1 MRFGHFF
8 YPMTLDT
15 GDDGQAIDDCIYE
28 TELVENL
35 GLDAIWLA
43 EHHFIGEVAYGDP
56 MVFAGVVAAH
66 TKRVDIGF
74 GIIEM
79 ALHHPV
85 RLAVQTA
92 LLDHLTRGRL
102 IVGTGRGSNFNAF
115 EYTGFG
121 STVDAGPE
129 MLNEAEDLLLKAW
142 TTENVDHKG
151 TYWQASFPS
160 IRPRPYQ
167 KPHPRLARACINLDS
182 VVEMARIGR
191 PILMSNRSTS
201 AAAHALAL
209 YRDTMVESGF
219 SEEQVEQT
227 MDQVWIWRECYLAE
241 SDDQAFEEWLGPFER
256 ASEYVAEKRVSL
268 KPPDVYV
275 PTPPPPL
282 SKESYGEVPNPDANE
297 LFVGSPKRV
306 SELIAMLRDVG
317 GRNLMLTHRG
327 LPNRQQS
334 TKYLKLL
341 SEKVMPL
348 FR

>member
-8 YPMTLDT
+8 YPMTLNT
-15 GDDGQAIDDCIYE
+15 GDDGQAIADCMYE
-28 TELVENL
+28 AELVEQL
-35 GLDAIWLA
+35 GLDAIWIA

-56 MVFAGVVAAH
+56 MVFAGAVAAK

-74 GIIEM
+74 GIVEL

-85 RLAVQTA
+85 RLAMQTA
-92 LLDHLTRGRL
+92 LLDHLTQGRL
-102 IVGTGRGSNFNAF
+102 IVGTGRGSNYNAF

-121 STVDAGPE
+121 TAFHAGKP
-129 MLNEAEDLLLKAW
+129 MMDEAEELIVKAW
-142 TTENVDHKG
+142 TTDNVDHKG
-151 TYWQASFPS
+151 DYWQVAFPS

-167 KPHPRLARACINLDS
+167 KPHPRLARACISEDS
-182 VVEMARIGR
+182 VKDMDRIGR
-191 PILMSNRSTS
+191 PILISNRATS
-201 AAAHALAL
+201 AAARTLAL
-209 YRDTMVESGF
+209 YRDTMFESGF
-219 SEEQVEQT
+219 NEEQVEHA
-227 MDQVWIWRECYLAE
+227 MDQIWIWRECYLAE
-241 SDDQAFEEWLGPFER
+241 TDDQAFDEWLAPFET

-268 KPPDVYV
+268 KPEGVEV

-282 SKESYGEVPNPDANE
+282 SKSAYGEVPNPDASE

-327 LPNRQQS
+327 IPNREQS
-334 TKYLKLL
+334 TTYLKLL
-341 SEKVMPL
+341 SEKVMPK

>member
-1 MRFGHFF
+1 
-8 YPMTLDT
+8 MTLNT
-15 GDDGQAIDDCIYE
+15 GDDGQAIDDCVYE
-28 TELVENL
+28 AELVEQL

-56 MVFAGVVAAH
+56 MVFAGVVAAR

-85 RLAVQTA
+85 RLAIQTA

-121 STVDAGPE
+121 TSVDSGKE
-129 MLNEAEDLLLKAW
+129 MLDEAEDLLVKAW

-151 TYWQASFPS
+151 TYWQVAFPS
-160 IRPRPYQ
+160 TRPRPYQ
-167 KPHPRLARACINLDS
+167 QPHPRLARACISEDS

-191 PILMSNRSTS
+191 PILMSNRST
-201 AAAHALAL
+201 AAAARTLAL
-209 YRDTMVESGF
+209 YRDTMFEAGF
-219 SEEQVEQT
+219 NEEQVERA

-241 SDDQAFEEWLGPFER
+241 SDDQALDEWLGPFER

-268 KPPDVYV
+268 KPSDVFV

-282 SKESYGEVPNPDANE
+282 PKDAYGEVPNPDANE
-297 LFVGSPKRV
+297 LFIGSPKRV

-327 LPNRQQS
+327 MPTRKQS
-334 TKYLKLL
+334 TSYLKLL
-341 SEKVMPL
+341 SEKVMPA

>member
-15 GDDGQAIDDCIYE
+15 GDDGQAIDDCVYE
-28 TELVENL
+28 AELVEHL

-56 MVFAGVVAAH
+56 MVFAGVVAAR

-74 GIIEM
+74 AIIEM

-121 STVDAGPE
+121 STLDAGPE

-142 TTENVDHKG
+142 TTENVDFKG
-151 TYWQASFPS
+151 HYWQVAFPS

-167 KPHPRLARACINLDS
+167 KPYPRLARACINEDS
-182 VVEMARIGR
+182 VLEMARIGR
-191 PILMSNRSTS
+191 PILISNRSTS
-201 AAAHALAL
+201 AAAHTLAL
-209 YRDTMVESGF
+209 YRNTMLESGF
-219 SEEQVEQT
+219 NEEQVEHA

-241 SDDQAFEEWLGPFER
+241 TDDQAFEEWLTPFEK

-268 KPPDVYV
+268 KPPEVHV

-282 SKESYGEVPNPDANE
+282 SKEAYGEIPNPDASE
-297 LFVGSPKRV
+297 LFIGSPKRV
-306 SELIAMLRDVG
+306 AELVAMLRDVG

-327 LPNRQQS
+327 MPNREQS
-334 TKYLKLL
+334 TTYLKLL
-341 SEKVMPL
+341 SEKIMPL